1 MKKIPTDLEIL
12 SVIYNRYHDA
22 FKAYAREEPDRIT
35 RIRVP
40 IDIHKV
46 AKECGVEEDMIFG
59 RLYYHFNK
67 KYSYRN
73 EDGDRI
79 TFFTS
84 LKFEGMSVNFPL
96 VASVLAD
103 LELENKN
110 FKIVSLLSL
119 IAIVLSVLAL
129 GIVVVT

>member
-1 MKKIPTDLEIL
+1 M
-12 SVIYNRYHDA
+12 
-22 FKAYAREEPDRIT
+22 
-35 RIRVP
+35 P

-46 AKECGVEEDMIFG
+46 AKECGVGEDMIFG

-67 KYSYRN
+67 KYSYID

-84 LKFEGMSVNFPL
+84 LKHEGVSVNFPL

-103 LELENKN
+103 LELESRN
-110 FKIVSLLSL
+110 FKIASMLSL

-129 GIVVVT
+129 GIVLGS